1 MMSYNY
7 EVIANTTTLGTMF
20 FASTI
25 FITLVITRYATLAK
39 LIRDSR
45 TEIEKGGLKFKN
57 PEEFLFHLSHY
68 EKRLRLLKA
77 TLYLSLWG
85 GVELCLSFLFVLVNY
100 NFIALV
106 FFALHVI
113 FILLSLMILVYELAV
128 SFEALAEHI
137 DILKTWKDKFKLE

>member
-85 GVELCLSFLFVLVNY
+85 GVELCLIFLFVLVKY
-100 NFIALV
+100 DFIALI

-113 FILLSLMILVYELAV
+113 FILLSLIILVYELAV
-128 SFEALAEHI
+128 SFEALAEHL
-137 DILKTWKDKFKLE
+137 DILKSWKDKFKLE

>member
-7 EVIANTTTLGTMF
+7 EVIANTTTLGTIF

-45 TEIEKGGLKFKN
+45 TEIEKGGLKFKS

-85 GVELCLSFLFVLVNY
+85 GVELCLIFLFVLVKY
-100 NFIALV
+100 DFIALI

-113 FILLSLMILVYELAV
+113 FILLSLIILVYELAV
-128 SFEALAEHI
+128 SFEALAEHL
-137 DILKTWKDKFKLE
+137 DILKSWKDKFKLE

>member
-45 TEIEKGGLKFKN
+45 TEIEKGGLKFNN

-85 GVELCLSFLFVLVNY
+85 GVELCLSFLFVLVKY
-100 NFIALV
+100 DFIALI

-113 FILLSLMILVYELAV
+113 FILLALIILVYELAV
-128 SFEALAEHI
+128 SFEALAEHL
-137 DILKTWKDKFKLE
+137 DILKSWKDKFKLE

>member
-85 GVELCLSFLFVLVNY
+85 GVELCLSFLFVLVKY
-100 NFIALV
+100 DFIALI

-113 FILLSLMILVYELAV
+113 FILLALIILVYELAV
-128 SFEALAEHI
+128 SFEALAEHL
-137 DILKTWKDKFKLE
+137 DILKSWKDKFKLE

>member
-1 MMSYNY
+1 MISYNY

-85 GVELCLSFLFVLVNY
+85 GVELCLSFLFVLVKY
-100 NFIALV
+100 DFIALI

-113 FILLSLMILVYELAV
+113 FILLALIILVYELAV
-128 SFEALAEHI
+128 SFEALAEHL
-137 DILKTWKDKFKLE
+137 DILKSWKDKFKLE

>member
-25 FITLVITRYATLAK
+25 FIRLVITRYATLAK

-45 TEIEKGGLKFKN
+45 TEIEKDGLKFKS

-77 TLYLSLWG
+77 TLYLSLWR

-113 FILLSLMILVYELAV
+113 FILLSLIILVYELAV
-128 SFEALAEHI
+128 SFEALAEHL
-137 DILKTWKDKFKLE
+137 DILKSWKDKFKLK

>member
-39 LIRDSR
+39 LIRDSI
-45 TEIEKGGLKFKN
+45 TEIEKGGLKFKS

-85 GVELCLSFLFVLVNY
+85 GVELCLSFLFVLVKY
-100 NFIALV
+100 DFIALI

-113 FILLSLMILVYELAV
+113 FILLSLIILVYELAV
-128 SFEALAEHI
+128 SFEALAEHL
-137 DILKTWKDKFKLE
+137 DVLKSWKDKFKLE

>member
-45 TEIEKGGLKFKN
+45 TEIEKGGLKFNN

-85 GVELCLSFLFVLVNY
+85 GVELCLSFLFVLVKY
-100 NFIALV
+100 DFIALI

-113 FILLSLMILVYELAV
+113 FILLSLIILVYELAV
-128 SFEALAEHI
+128 SFEALAEHL
-137 DILKTWKDKFKLE
+137 DILKSWKDKFKLE

>member
-45 TEIEKGGLKFKN
+45 TEIEKGGLKFKS

-85 GVELCLSFLFVLVNY
+85 GVELCLSFLFVLVKY
-100 NFIALV
+100 DFIELI

-113 FILLSLMILVYELAV
+113 FILLSLIILVYELAV
-128 SFEALAEHI
+128 SFEALAEHL
-137 DILKTWKDKFKLE
+137 DILKSWKHKFKLE

>member
-45 TEIEKGGLKFKN
+45 TEIEKGGLKFKS
-57 PEEFLFHLSHY
+57 PKEFLFHLSHY

-100 NFIALV
+100 DFIALI

-113 FILLSLMILVYELAV
+113 FILLSLIILVYELAV
-128 SFEALAEHI
+128 SFEALAEHLE
-137 DILKTWKDKFKLE
+137 ILKSWKDKFKLE